1 MEQQE
6 AAHCESE
13 QLPSRVHCKKCQ
25 MCPRDQVCPAG
36 YYGSTRS
43 SKGSRS
49 AIFLS
54 DHTHV
59 GPRAKRID
67 VRWHCFF

>member
-54 DHTHV
+54 DHL
-59 GPRAKRID
+59 ALFFKRED
-67 VRWHCFF
+67 LRECA